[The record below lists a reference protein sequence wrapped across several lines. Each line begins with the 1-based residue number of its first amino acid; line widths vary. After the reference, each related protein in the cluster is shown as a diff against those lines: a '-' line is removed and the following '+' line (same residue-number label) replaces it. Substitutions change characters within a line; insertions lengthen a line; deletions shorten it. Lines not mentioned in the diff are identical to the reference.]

1 MPKMKTHKGM
11 VKRIKLTATGKMLR
25 RKAFR
30 NHLLSGKQTSLKRTY
45 VKEFEVSAG
54 DAPNIK
60 KMLRSYGKGSK

>member
-11 VKRIKLTATGKMLR
+11 AKRIKLTATGKLLR

-45 VKEFEVSAG
+45 VKEFEVSSG
-54 DAPNIK
+54 DHANIK
-60 KMLRSYGKGSK
+60 KMLGTYKGAK